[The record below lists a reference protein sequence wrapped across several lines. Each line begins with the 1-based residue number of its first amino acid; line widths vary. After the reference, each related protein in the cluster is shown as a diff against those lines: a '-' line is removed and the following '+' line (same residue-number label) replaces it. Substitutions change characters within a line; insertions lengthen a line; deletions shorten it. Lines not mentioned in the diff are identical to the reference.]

1 MFFFGTQC
9 ICIKCRGIRGD
20 NRPSFAKMFHSGK
33 TGMIGLPY
41 AEESI
46 DDMLIRIES
55 IRHRNVTGQTDGRTD
70 RQTDA
75 QNCYISIARQHRC
88 ADAR

>member
-1 MFFFGTQC
+1 
-9 ICIKCRGIRGD
+9 
-20 NRPSFAKMFHSGK
+20 MFHSGK

-70 RQTDA
+70 RQTHRIA
-75 QNCYISIARQHRC
+75 ISVSRVSMAVLTR
-88 ADAR
+88 DKNTS